1 MFVDT
6 FTYFNE
12 KELLELRV
20 NALKDHVDGFIIAEG
35 DRTHRG
41 DPKSFTLKETI
52 TELGLPSDLIQV
64 LEVKLPSQE
73 ETVDP
78 WVRERGQRDALTT
91 ALEYLP
97 DDTIFICSDCDELPN
112 WECFDDLKAALKQV
126 PTRIFGLNMS
136 MHYGRAD
143 LQLFSPEG
151 ELFEWRCATV
161 CTVETLKT
169 YGSLTRVREQPN
181 RKFIGC
187 RDAGWH
193 FSWMGTSDQ
202 RAQKLSSIAE
212 HYIWDC
218 PEVQA
223 LCASFVP
230 QEGATDMLGRK
241 DHLLTRYPIEDLPE
255 EAVKLDRV
263 KRYLLPDGR

>member
-12 KELLELRV
+12 KELLELRI
-20 NALKDHVDGFIIAEG
+20 NALKDHVDGFVIAEG

-41 DPKSFTLKETI
+41 DPKPFTLKETI
-52 TELGLPSDLIQV
+52 KELGLPSDLIQI
-64 LEVKLPSQE
+64 LEVRLPSQE
-73 ETVDP
+73 EAVDP
-78 WVRERGQRDALTT
+78 WVRERGQRDALAT
-91 ALEYLP
+91 ALKYLP

-112 WECFDDLKAALKQV
+112 WECFDDLKAALEQV

-193 FSWMGTSDQ
+193 FSWMGTADQ

-212 HYIWDC
+212 HYIWDH

-230 QEGATDMLGRK
+230 QEGSTDMLGRK

-263 KRYLLPDGR
+263 KSYLLPDGR

>member
-12 KELLELRV
+12 KELLELRI
-20 NALKDHVDGFIIAEG
+20 NALKDHVDGFVIAEG

-41 DPKSFTLKETI
+41 DPKPFTLKETI
-52 TELGLPSDLIQV
+52 KELGLPSDLIQI
-64 LEVKLPSQE
+64 LEVRLPSQE
-73 ETVDP
+73 EAVDP
-78 WVRERGQRDALTT
+78 WVRERGQRDALAT
-91 ALEYLP
+91 ALKYLP

-112 WECFDDLKAALKQV
+112 WGCFDDLKAALEQV

-193 FSWMGTSDQ
+193 FSWMGTADQ

-212 HYIWDC
+212 HYIWDH

-230 QEGATDMLGRK
+230 QEGSTDMLGRK

>member
-12 KELLELRV
+12 KELLELRI
-20 NALKDHVDGFIIAEG
+20 NALKDHVDGFVIAEG

-41 DPKSFTLKETI
+41 DPKPFTLKETI
-52 TELGLPSDLIQV
+52 KELGLPSDLIQI
-64 LEVKLPSQE
+64 LEVRLPSQE
-73 ETVDP
+73 EAVDP
-78 WVRERGQRDALTT
+78 WVRERGQRDALAT
-91 ALEYLP
+91 ALKYLP

-112 WECFDDLKAALKQV
+112 WECFDDLKAALEQV

-193 FSWMGTSDQ
+193 FSWMGTADQ

-212 HYIWDC
+212 HYIWDH

-230 QEGATDMLGRK
+230 QEGSTDMLGRK

>member
-12 KELLELRV
+12 KELLELRI
-20 NALKDHVDGFIIAEG
+20 NALKDHVDGFVIAEG

-41 DPKSFTLKETI
+41 DPKPFTLKETI
-52 TELGLPSDLIQV
+52 KELGLPSDLIQI
-64 LEVKLPSQE
+64 LEVRLPSQE
-73 ETVDP
+73 EAVDP
-78 WVRERGQRDALTT
+78 WVRERGQRDALAT
-91 ALEYLP
+91 ALKYLP

-112 WECFDDLKAALKQV
+112 WECFDDLKAALEQV

-169 YGSLTRVREQPN
+169 YGSLTRVREQPK

-193 FSWMGTSDQ
+193 FSWMGTADQ

-212 HYIWDC
+212 HYIWDH

-223 LCASFVP
+223 LCANFVP
-230 QEGATDMLGRK
+230 QEGSTDMLGRK